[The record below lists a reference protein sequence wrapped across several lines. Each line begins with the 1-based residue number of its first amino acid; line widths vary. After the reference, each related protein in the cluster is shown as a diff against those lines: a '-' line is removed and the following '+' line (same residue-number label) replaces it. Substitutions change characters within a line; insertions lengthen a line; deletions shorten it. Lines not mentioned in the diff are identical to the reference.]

1 MTNAELARNLEL
13 LADLSEL
20 DGANS
25 FSVRAYRNAAATVRA
40 LEEQVASL
48 LASGFEL
55 TQIKGI
61 GKEIAAKLRVMV
73 ETGQLPQIAALLER
87 VPVGLLEVV
96 RVKGV
101 GAKQARALFDTLGV
115 ASIDDLEAAAKAGR
129 IAGLSG
135 FGAKTQERILK
146 GIDSYRRNSGRM
158 RISEVDAV
166 LAPLLAGL
174 RAVPGVERLEVAGSY
189 RRRRETVGDIDLLAV
204 TSDRQALSDALTHWP
219 DVRHVL
225 GQGET
230 KTSVELGNGL
240 QVDMRIVEPESFGA
254 ALLYFTGSKEHGVA
268 LRQRALERG
277 WHLNEYGLF
286 EGGEPGRERVGGKRL
301 GGASEEEIYQLLDMA
316 AVPPELREHRGEVE
330 AAAAGRLPELIALED
345 IRGDLHMHS
354 TWSDGVDSVRDMVL
368 AARTRGYEYVAIT
381 DHSAAQAFIGG
392 LGEEKLAKQHLEL
405 DELDQELEGI
415 TLLRGLEVD
424 VLKDG
429 TLDLSDEWLAKLDVV
444 IVSVHSHM
452 ELGREEQT
460 ARLIKAVSHP
470 EVNILAHPTARTIGD
485 RDPIDF
491 DLEAVLR
498 ACLANGV
505 AVELNAA
512 GKRLDLSVENLEVAR
527 RVGVTISIGTDA
539 HAARSLGSMALGV
552 SQARRA
558 WIGRDE
564 VLNTRPLAE
573 VRRFLAKS

>member
-1 MTNAELARNLEL
+1 MTNAELARNLDL

-40 LEEQVASL
+40 LDEQVTSL
-48 LASGFEL
+48 LTSGFDL

-61 GKEIAAKLRVMV
+61 GKEIAAKLKTMV
-73 ETGQLPQIAALLER
+73 ETGALPQIAALQER
-87 VPVGLLEVV
+87 LPLGLLEVV
-96 RVKGV
+96 QVKGV
-101 GAKQARALFDTLGV
+101 GAKQARALYDALGV
-115 ASIDDLEAAAKAGR
+115 ASLDDLEAAAKDGR
-129 IAGLSG
+129 IAGLGG

-146 GIDSYRRNSGRM
+146 GIDSFRRNSGRL

-166 LAPLLAGL
+166 LTPLLAGL

-204 TSDRQALSDALTHWP
+204 AGNRLALSDALIDWP
-219 DVRHVL
+219 DVRQVL
-225 GQGET
+225 GKGET

-240 QVDMRIVEPESFGA
+240 QVDMRIVEAESFGA

-301 GGASEEEIYQLLDMA
+301 GGASEEEIYALLDMVT
-316 AVPPELREHRGEVE
+316 VPPELRENRGEVE
-330 AAAAGRLPELIALED
+330 AAAAGRLPELVELSD

-354 TWSDGVDSVRDMVL
+354 TWSDGSDSVRDMVA
-368 AARTRGYEYVAIT
+368 AARAKGYEYIALT
-381 DHSAAQAFIGG
+381 DHSAAQAFVGG
-392 LGEEKLAKQHLEL
+392 LGEEKLARQHSEL
-405 DELDQELEGI
+405 DEIDKELTGI

-424 VLKDG
+424 ILKDG
-429 TLDLSDEWLAKLDVV
+429 SLDLADEWLERLDVV
-444 IVSVHSHM
+444 IISVHSHM
-452 ELGREEQT
+452 ELSRDEQT
-460 ARLIKAVSHP
+460 ARVIRAVSHP
-470 EVNILAHPTARTIGD
+470 RVNILAHPTARIIGG
-485 RDPIDF
+485 RDPIDV
-491 DLEAVLR
+491 DLEAVLA

-512 GKRLDLSVENLEVAR
+512 GKRLDLSVENLEIAR
-527 RVGVTISIGTDA
+527 RLGVTVSIGTDS
-539 HAARSLGSMALGV
+539 HAARSLGAMALGV
-552 SQARRA
+552 AQARRA
-558 WIGRDE
+558 WLGPER
-564 VLNTRPLAE
+564 VLNTKPLAE
-573 VRRFLAKS
+573 LRKFLAKS

>member
-1 MTNAELARNLEL
+1 MTNAELARNLDL

-40 LEEQVASL
+40 LEEQVTSL
-48 LASGFEL
+48 LTSGFDL

-61 GKEIAAKLRVMV
+61 GKEIAAKLKTMV
-73 ETGQLPQIAALLER
+73 ETGALPQIAALQER
-87 VPVGLLEVV
+87 LPLGLLEVV
-96 RVKGV
+96 QVKGV
-101 GAKQARALFDTLGV
+101 GAKQARALYDALGV
-115 ASIDDLEAAAKAGR
+115 ASLDDLEAAAKDGR
-129 IAGLSG
+129 IAGLGG

-146 GIDSYRRNSGRM
+146 GIDSFRRNSGRM

-166 LAPLLAGL
+166 LTPLLAVL

-204 TSDRQALSDALTHWP
+204 AGNRLALSDALIDWP
-219 DVRHVL
+219 DVRQVL

-240 QVDMRIVEPESFGA
+240 QVDMRIVEAESFGA

-301 GGASEEEIYQLLDMA
+301 GGASEEEIYALLDMA
-316 AVPPELREHRGEVE
+316 TVPPELRENRGEVE
-330 AAAAGRLPELIALED
+330 AAAAGRLPELVELSD

-354 TWSDGVDSVRDMVL
+354 TWSDGADSVRDMV
-368 AARTRGYEYVAIT
+368 AAAKAKGYEYMALT
-381 DHSAAQAFIGG
+381 DHSAAQAFVGG
-392 LGEEKLAKQHLEL
+392 LGEEKLARQHSEL
-405 DELDQELEGI
+405 DEIDKELTGI

-424 VLKDG
+424 ILKDG
-429 TLDLSDEWLAKLDVV
+429 SLDLADEWLERLDIV
-444 IVSVHSHM
+444 IISVHSHM
-452 ELGREEQT
+452 ELSRDEQT
-460 ARLIKAVSHP
+460 ARVIRAVSHP
-470 EVNILAHPTARTIGD
+470 RVNILAHPTARIIGG
-485 RDPIDF
+485 RDPIDV
-491 DLEAVLR
+491 DLEAVLA

-512 GKRLDLSVENLEVAR
+512 GKRLDLSVDNLEIAR
-527 RVGVTISIGTDA
+527 RLGVTVSIGTDS
-539 HAARSLGSMALGV
+539 HAARSLGAMALGV
-552 SQARRA
+552 AQARRA
-558 WIGRDE
+558 WLGPER
-564 VLNTRPLAE
+564 VLNTKPLAE
-573 VRRFLAKS
+573 LRKFLAKS